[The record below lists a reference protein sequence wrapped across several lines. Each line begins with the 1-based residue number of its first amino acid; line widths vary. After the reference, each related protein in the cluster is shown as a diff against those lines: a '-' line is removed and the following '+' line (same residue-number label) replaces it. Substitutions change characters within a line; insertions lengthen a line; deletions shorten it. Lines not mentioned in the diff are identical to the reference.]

1 MKRTK
6 SKDGDLSLLDPVRDS
21 LEETSA
27 ESSRSQASPIVGIS
41 RHDALLLLDSGLLID
56 PRLRREVPSDRSGN
70 LMPMFPGQI
79 ELWFENEVQKRS
91 TEFAIGLTLKS
102 TTSARVPRG
111 REIYYTLAVPFSEVE
126 SLVFRTNQDLDA
138 FRDGV
143 ETMQLSRELN
153 EIEVIVDA
161 GRFGGSTE
169 DAREVSP
176 ELSED
181 QIRHFEK
188 ILRMTSAIAVS
199 VCARRL
205 RRGTSH
211 AMRLLK
217 GLPRKSPISERDND
231 TPIFDAILAHRWQ
244 AEPNGNS
251 PVERLIY
258 KWSEVI
264 MQDDDLAPASL
275 SELLGRF
282 ENEVKGVSEL
292 ELFEF
297 DIQHEIAKIRDV
309 VAGLSPFS
317 PLALNDDT
325 SALSR
330 VLGALSLFIMR
341 RSPVDLL
348 EMPRKDHLATEGVFM
363 LAAYWSG
370 LSTRRTR
377 LDKRLVTGALR
388 EVLTNLEVKSVV
400 DRTEVLPQ
408 APLAYQISVEESQR
422 GRPFD
427 LLINQTPIA
436 QPFGA
441 SWRVERDQSIIEPLG
456 KVDVKSADLE
466 SREEVIE
473 YLFSEYDVT
482 ISSLEGKVIIRK
494 KRQSSKVQRLQPPS
508 RSQPA
513 LPDEDASR

>member
-1 MKRTK
+1 
-6 SKDGDLSLLDPVRDS
+6 
-21 LEETSA
+21 
-27 ESSRSQASPIVGIS
+27 
-41 RHDALLLLDSGLLID
+41 
-56 PRLRREVPSDRSGN
+56 
-70 LMPMFPGQI
+70 MPMFPGQI